1 MWVNNNATASRGVEY
16 RDGSTRTVLKVFMPY
31 IPRTDE
37 YYDKY
42 AVFSKYTS
50 VGYGYKN
57 IIEIRTL
64 AKDMI
69 ENDME
74 WLNKLYGNEKTR

>member
-69 ENDME
+69 EKHME

>member
-37 YYDKY
+37 CYDRY

-50 VGYGYKN
+50 VGYGYSN
-57 IIEIRTL
+57 IVEIRTL

-69 ENDME
+69 EKHME